1 VTTSCRLV
9 PVTILIAANTCLCTR
24 REKQHEVAASTQ
36 EAGPLTT
43 ASSSS
48 ELPAPPRGMVW
59 IEPGPL
65 VVGTPPNVY
74 PRRPDRELA
83 GEQFVLHGFYIDAFP
98 YPNEEGAIP
107 MTNVG
112 QTDAQ
117 GMCTKLG
124 KRLCS
129 ELEWERACK
138 GPSQH
143 TYAYGDLYREE
154 TCGTGTAVVPRPSGI
169 RVGCQSDFGVHDLH
183 GGVFEWTD
191 SAWTRGSGNRGKVAV
206 RGGNDAAGEVVS
218 RCANA
223 EPRSS
228 DARSQ
233 NLGFRCCSGPPNEV
247 QIQMRVEYGPAV
259 TATTTADAGLL
270 RRMLDHLP
278 ADTGA
283 DLRDYTW
290 NAVLGFVWRPIG
302 NERLVAI
309 SMCARRRGPQRCAV
323 LVGRDT
329 PGMPTV
335 LAVADTGFLPSKL
348 YPDESPRDVWT
359 LGTDA
364 SGPLRRLL
372 RYNWG
377 HVDVGPRESQS
388 AYSEEKKRRK
398 RSKKAATSH

>member
-1 VTTSCRLV
+1 
-9 PVTILIAANTCLCTR
+9 
-24 REKQHEVAASTQ
+24 
-36 EAGPLTT
+36 
-43 ASSSS
+43 
-48 ELPAPPRGMVW
+48 MVW

-65 VVGTPPNVY
+65 VVGTPPNAY

-83 GEQFVLHGFYIDAFP
+83 GEQFVLHGFFIDAFP

-107 MTNVG
+107 ITNVS
-112 QTDAQ
+112 QSDAQ
-117 GMCTKLG
+117 AMCAKLD

-138 GPSQH
+138 GPLQH
-143 TYAYGDLYREE
+143 TYAYGDHYREE
-154 TCGTGTAVVPRPSGI
+154 TCGTGTAVVARPSGI

-191 SAWTRGSGNRGKVAV
+191 SVWTRGSGNRSKVAV

-223 EPRSS
+223 EPRSP

-233 NLGFRCCSGPPNEV
+233 DVGFRCCSGPANDV
-247 QIQMRVEYGPAV
+247 QIQMRVEHGPPV
-259 TATTTADAGLL
+259 TAATTADAGLL
-270 RRMLDHLP
+270 GRMLDHLP
-278 ADTGA
+278 NETGA
-283 DLRDYTW
+283 ELRDFTW
-290 NAVLGFVWRPIG
+290 NAVLGYVWRPIG

-309 SMCARRRGPQRCAV
+309 SMCARRRGLQHCAV

-335 LAVADTGFLPSKL
+335 LAFADTGFFPSKL
-348 YPDESPRDVWT
+348 YPDESPRDVWA

-364 SGPLRRLL
+364 RGAFRHLL

-388 AYSEEKKRRK
+388 AYSEDKKRRK
-398 RSKKAATSH
+398 RSKKNAANSQPF